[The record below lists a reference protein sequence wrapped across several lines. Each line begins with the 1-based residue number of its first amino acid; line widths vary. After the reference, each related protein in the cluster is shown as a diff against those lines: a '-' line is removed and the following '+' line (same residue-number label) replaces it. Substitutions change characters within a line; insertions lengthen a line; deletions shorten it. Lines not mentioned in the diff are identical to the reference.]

1 MDFDNKKEQTTPE
14 VEVGT
19 AADVD
24 EVMKKY
30 DRESNTRI
38 WEGTPKLIVKTIMV
52 LFS

>member
-1 MDFDNKKEQTTPE
+1 MEENTKVSELD

-24 EVMKKY
+24 EIMKKY

-38 WEGTPKLIVKTIMV
+38 
-52 LFS
+52 